1 MYKCLKCGNT
11 RKFGKMFWNRAV
23 IVYEE
28 NEEFS
33 RIEESR
39 LAEIYCIDCRAST
52 EDKMIVDENNNIIQF
67 L

>member
-1 MYKCLKCGNT
+1 MYKCLNCGNI
-11 RKFGKMFWNRAV
+11 RKFGKMFWNRQI

-39 LAEIYCIDCRAST
+39 LAEVYCIDCRSST
-52 EDKMIVDENNNIIQF
+52 ENQMIVDENNDVVV
-67 L
+67 LL